1 MNVLIIKYNIK
12 PTLIQR
18 DKTKSQYRIYISK
31 SSMNIV
37 KGLVKPYISKTMK
50 YKVHL

>member
-37 KGLVKPYISKTMK
+37 KGLVKPYSASQKNYEI
-50 YKVHL
+50 